1 MILRWVLLGALLVA
15 CGQGARAASPS
26 ASLWSDAKAFETKC
40 SRTWNADCEAEA
52 QRLNDVLGEDATKL
66 ASYYKIQVTI
76 PVPIDASS
84 LAEIRYKLEKA
95 NKDHDKN
102 CTGGWAIGCSELSG
116 FMTVLEVS
124 EKIVNGTL
132 LGQEVEAKRLAA
144 EKMAEEKRIAD
155 AKAAE
160 EARVKREADAARAAE
175 ERRIAREQ
183 AQEQR
188 QWTLLY
194 LVGGV
199 TVLLFGV
206 YIALRAVGVSAS
218 LSEWSRFYFWLVKA
232 AVTVS
237 FALFFLT
244 AVETFFGALSIPDWM
259 RRPLADML
267 DKASD
272 AIDPEAKEAVK

>member
-1 MILRWVLLGALLVA
+1 MILRWVLLGTLLVA

-26 ASLWSDAKAFETKC
+26 ENLWGDAKAFETKC

-52 QRLNDVLGEDATKL
+52 QRLNGVLEEEAT
-66 ASYYKIQVTI
+66 YYRDKVTI
-76 PVPIDASS
+76 PVPTDASS
-84 LAEIRYKLEKA
+84 LAEIRYKLEEA
-95 NKDHDKN
+95 NKDYDKN
-102 CTGGWAIGCSELSG
+102 CTGGWAIGCNELSG
-116 FMTVLEVS
+116 FKYLLQVS
-124 EKIVNGTL
+124 EKIANGTL
-132 LGQEVEAKRLAA
+132 LGQEVEAKRIAA

-160 EARVKREADAARAAE
+160 EARVKRETDAARAAE

-183 AQEQR
+183 AQEKR

-199 TVLLFGV
+199 TAILFGLFV
-206 YIALRAVGVSAS
+206 ALRAFGVSVS
-218 LSEWSRFYFWLVKA
+218 LSEWGKFYFWLVKA
-232 AVTVS
+232 AVVVS
-237 FALFFLT
+237 FGLFFLT
-244 AVETFFGALSIPDWM
+244 AIETFFGALTVPDWM

-272 AIDPEAKEAVK
+272 AIDPDAQADAK